1 MNRWARCARI
11 LDAVRTFTAC
21 APRGRFESAKPE
33 QLDDLNGPLLLRDA
47 VIEQHRSLT
56 EDLHRALFEL
66 LTKWVLGGGRPNSP
80 S

>member
-1 MNRWARCARI
+1 
-11 LDAVRTFTAC
+11 LDH
-21 APRGRFESAKPE
+21 
-33 QLDDLNGPLLLRDA
+33 LNDPLVLGDV

-56 EDLHRALFEL
+56 EDLHRALVEL